1 MLVCLLMLVF
11 SGTQALLTIPASL
24 VLMEQLPSVSARLP
38 LFLAI
43 VAWLALIVFSAYALL
58 RIALR
63 RSLFVARLYLL
74 IVFCVSGASVFLA
87 SDPTVAELL
96 LHAIWQLFVAGVFY
110 CLRSDRVA
118 ASSAA
123 A

>member
-1 MLVCLLMLVF
+1 MLVYLLMLIF
-11 SGTQALLTIPASL
+11 SGAKALLTIPASL
-24 VLMEQLPSVSARLP
+24 VLMEQLQSVPARLP

-43 VAWLALIVFSAYALL
+43 VAWLALMVFSAYALL

-74 IVFCVSGASVFLA
+74 IVFGVSGASMFLTGGI
-87 SDPTVAELL
+87 TVAELL
-96 LHAIWQLFVAGVFY
+96 LQAIWQLLLAGVFF
-110 CLRSDRVA
+110 CIRPDRVA